1 MNLFYLLLNLN
12 EFPDD
17 HLIYAEIPWTLESK
31 AISIEKNSNS
41 TLSLNIDNIEYHYFL
56 NIALAKKLLQIYST
70 NNVCLA
76 ETCQK
81 VIEYALQEQN
91 KIAFN

>member
-1 MNLFYLLLNLN
+1 MNLFYFLLNLN

-17 HLIYAEIPWTLESK
+17 HLIYTELPWTLESK
-31 AISIEKNSNS
+31 AISIDKNSNFA
-41 TLSLNIDNIEYHYFL
+41 LSLNIENITYHYFL
-56 NIALAKKLLQIYST
+56 DVALAKKLLQIYST

-81 VIEYALQEQN
+81 VIEYALREQ
-91 KIAFN
+91 K